1 MEPILEEKC
10 EMKVLAISNTQ
21 TVIADKNKVIKESEA
36 TNAEKKVKLCHIFL
50 TNFTLCI
57 CCIYVYSH
65 TFLQIL
71 FIFLNKNYMRYLY
84 MILIFY

>member
-1 MEPILEEKC
+1 MESILEEKC

-21 TVIADKNKVIKESEA
+21 TVIADKNKVTKESEA
-36 TNAEKKVKLCHIFL
+36 TNAEKKVKLCHVFL

-65 TFLQIL
+65 
-71 FIFLNKNYMRYLY
+71 
-84 MILIFY
+84 FYKYYFF